1 MRERRFKISYIKKP
15 FAKRSFICLP
25 LAIAALAFCVVS
37 LYLSVQLQGNG
48 GLNVGAWGLSSLL
61 FAVAG
66 LVYGGLSFTEKEKNY
81 NLAKAGIIISSL
93 LILFWL
99 CMIIVGLFGR
109 A

>member
-25 LAIAALAFCVVS
+25 LAVVALAFGIVS

-81 NLAKAGIIISSL
+81 NLAKIGTVISGL

-99 CMIIVGLFGR
+99 CMIIVGLLGR
-109 A
+109 G